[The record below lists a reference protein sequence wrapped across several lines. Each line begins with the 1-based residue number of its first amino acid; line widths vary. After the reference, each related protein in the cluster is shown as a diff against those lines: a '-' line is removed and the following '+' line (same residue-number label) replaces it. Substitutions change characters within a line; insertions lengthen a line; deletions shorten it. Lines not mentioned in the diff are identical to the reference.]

1 MDDPEV
7 AAAIAAGELEGLAA
21 ALDKYAASLYEYCYS
36 MAPEVAAD
44 AVQDT
49 FIIAWSKLDGL
60 RDPGQLHPWLQA
72 VAGNECFRRTLADR
86 VTDADGDLAPEAT
99 PPPETTLPPGLPEQI
114 LSACADNTPGG
125 RAHRTSVTH
134 RAGPFGYD
142 GFPKANALRG
152 TWQRRFRRHRRA
164 GAAVA
169 AAAVLAA
176 AAIMIVAMSPASSPH
191 HDQASA
197 ASPGSGQAGGST
209 VSGTDQ
215 PTTRARPIPSS
226 RLATSPSMAAPS
238 ATAAAGMPA
247 GAPAGSSPVVP
258 TAPVFQEAWP
268 SPSLSLS
275 PSSSPSPPPSPSL
288 SPSPPPTPT
297 PPPPPPPTHGDDV
310 ITAVVKAKI
319 HRMVTVRQLL
329 K

>member
-7 AAAIAAGELEGLAA
+7 AAAIAAGELDGLAA

-44 AVQDT
+44 AVRDT

-60 RDPGQLHPWLQA
+60 RDPGELHPWLQA
-72 VAGNECFRRTLADR
+72 VAGNECFRRTLADC
-86 VTDADGDLAPEAT
+86 VTDAHADVAPAAAT
-99 PPPETTLPPGLPEQI
+99 PPPGTTLPPGLPGQI
-114 LSACADNTPGG
+114 LSACADNTPAG

-152 TWQRRFRRHRRA
+152 TWQRRFWRHRQA

-176 AAIMIVAMSPASSPH
+176 AAIMIVVISPASSSH
-191 HDQASA
+191 HHQASA
-197 ASPGSGQAGGST
+197 ASVGSRQPGGST

-226 RLATSPSMAAPS
+226 SVATSPGRAVPS
-238 ATAAAGMPA
+238 ATAAAGKPA

-258 TAPVFQEAWP
+258 TATVFQEAWP
-268 SPSLSLS
+268 SPWPSPSPSPSPSLSRSTS
-275 PSSSPSPPPSPSL
+275 PPPPPRPPPPPSPS
-288 SPSPPPTPT
+288 
-297 PPPPPPPTHGDDV
+297 PTHGDDV
-310 ITAVVKAKI
+310 ITAVVKAKMQ
-319 HRMVTVRQLL
+319 RMVTVRQLL

>member
-7 AAAIAAGELEGLAA
+7 AAAIAAGELDGLAA

-49 FIIAWSKLDGL
+49 FIIAWSKLGGL

-72 VAGNECFRRTLADR
+72 VAGNECFRRTLAGS
-86 VTDADGDLAPEAT
+86 VTDAHADVAPAAT
-99 PPPETTLPPGLPEQI
+99 PPPEATLPPGLPGHI
-114 LSACADNTPGG
+114 LSACADNTPAG

-176 AAIMIVAMSPASSPH
+176 AVIMIVAISPTSSSH
-191 HDQASA
+191 HQQASA
-197 ASPGSGQAGGST
+197 ARPGSRPADGST
-209 VSGTDQ
+209 VSGTNL
-215 PTTRARPIPSS
+215 PTTRTRPILSS
-226 RLATSPSMAAPS
+226 SVATSPGMAAPS
-238 ATAAAGMPA
+238 AAAAAGKPA
-247 GAPAGSSPVVP
+247 GAPAGSPPVVP
-258 TAPVFQEAWP
+258 TATVFQEALPSPSPSP
-268 SPSLSLS
+268 SPSLSL
-275 PSSSPSPPPSPSL
+275 PPPPPPSPSP
-288 SPSPPPTPT
+288 SPSPSLTSTPAPT
-297 PPPPPPPTHGDDV
+297 PTHGDDV
-310 ITAVVKAKI
+310 ITAVVRAKI
-319 HRMVTVRQLL
+319 QRMVAGRQHL

>member
-7 AAAIAAGELEGLAA
+7 AAAIAAGGLDGLAG

-49 FIIAWSKLDGL
+49 FIIAWSKLGGL

-72 VAGNECFRRTLADR
+72 VAGNECFRRTLADC
-86 VTDADGDLAPEAT
+86 VTDAHADVAPEAT
-99 PPPETTLPPGLPEQI
+99 PPPETALPPGLPGQI
-114 LSACADNTPGG
+114 LSACADNTPVG

-134 RAGPFGYD
+134 RAGPFGLD
-142 GFPKANALRG
+142 GFPKANSVHE
-152 TWQRRFRRHRRA
+152 TWQRRFRLHRRA

-176 AAIMIVAMSPASSPH
+176 AAIMIVAISPAGSPH
-191 HDQASA
+191 HHQASA
-197 ASPGSGQAGGST
+197 ASPGGRQAGGSAGA
-209 VSGTDQ
+209 GTDQ

-226 RLATSPSMAAPS
+226 SVATSPGMAAPS
-238 ATAAAGMPA
+238 AAAAAGKPA
-247 GAPAGSSPVVP
+247 GVPAGLPPVFP
-258 TAPVFQEAWP
+258 TATVFQEAWP
-268 SPSLSLS
+268 SLSPS
-275 PSSSPSPPPSPSL
+275 PSSSPSPSPSASASL
-288 SPSPPPTPT
+288 SPSPSPSPTSTPVPT
-297 PPPPPPPTHGDDV
+297 PTHGDDV
-310 ITAVVKAKI
+310 ITAVITAKI
-319 HRMVTVRQLL
+319 QRMVMGRQLL

>member
-7 AAAIAAGELEGLAA
+7 AAAIAAGELDGLAA
-21 ALDKYAASLYEYCYS
+21 ALDKYAASLYEYCYA

-49 FIIAWSKLDGL
+49 FILAWSKLDGL
-60 RDPGQLHPWLQA
+60 RDPDRLHPWLQA
-72 VAGNECFRRTLADR
+72 VAGNECFRRTLADC
-86 VTDADGDLAPEAT
+86 VTDAHAGVAPEAT
-99 PPPETTLPPGLPEQI
+99 PLPETTLPPGLPGQI
-114 LSACADNTPGG
+114 LSACADNTPAG
-125 RAHRTSVTH
+125 RANRTSVTH

-142 GFPKANALRG
+142 GFPKANAPRG
-152 TWQRRFRRHRRA
+152 TWQRRFRRHRQA

-176 AAIMIVAMSPASSPH
+176 AAIMIVAIWPASSSH
-191 HDQASA
+191 HHQASA
-197 ASPGSGQAGGST
+197 ASPGSRQAGGST

-215 PTTRARPIPSS
+215 PTTRPRPVPSS
-226 RLATSPSMAAPS
+226 SAATSPGMAAPS
-238 ATAAAGMPA
+238 ATAAAGNPA
-247 GAPAGSSPVVP
+247 GAPAGSLPVVP

-275 PSSSPSPPPSPSL
+275 PSPSPSLPPSL
-288 SPSPPPTPT
+288 SPSPPP
-297 PPPPPPPTHGDDV
+297 PPPPPPTPPPTHGGGDV

-319 HRMVTVRQLL
+319 HRMVTARQLL

>member
-7 AAAIAAGELEGLAA
+7 AAAIAAGELDGLAA
-21 ALDKYAASLYEYCYS
+21 VLDKYAASLYECCYS

-49 FIIAWSKLDGL
+49 FIIAWSKLGGL
-60 RDPGQLHPWLQA
+60 RDPGQLHSWLQA
-72 VAGNECFRRTLADR
+72 VAGNECFRRTLAGS
-86 VTDADGDLAPEAT
+86 VTDAHADVAPAAT

-238 ATAAAGMPA
+238 ATAASAN
-247 GAPAGSSPVVP
+247 
-258 TAPVFQEAWP
+258 
-268 SPSLSLS
+268 
-275 PSSSPSPPPSPSL
+275 PSS
-288 SPSPPPTPT
+288 
-297 PPPPPPPTHGDDV
+297 
-310 ITAVVKAKI
+310 
-319 HRMVTVRQLL
+319 
-329 K
+329 